1 MFIIYK
7 PVFSNVLSGRTFRFT
22 FLMNRSPKT
31 RGERKTGPAPSYKV
45 LPEVYARM
53 ARLGAWGEWLRAGN
67 CWHEA
72 LTLGWGF
79 IWFWIP
85 ISNSKAISC
94 NLWPIWCSR
103 WLRDHH
109 QGITGSQHVNARSIV
124 WNLWHVRLTETVLF
138 TLCLFVKSSVSFLPL
153 ASLVRSFR
161 LWMHMLMYYM
171 M

>member
-1 MFIIYK
+1 MFSSCSVAGEKLTVLAGVKRLELDRIAIKVLKKTMFIIYK
-7 PVFSNVLSGRTFRFT
+7 PVFSGVLSGCTFRFT
-22 FLMNRSPKT
+22 FLMNRSTKT

-124 WNLWHVRLTETVLF
+124 WNL
-138 TLCLFVKSSVSFLPL
+138 
-153 ASLVRSFR
+153 
-161 LWMHMLMYYM
+161 
-171 M
+171 